1 MTKCV
6 FFVIAS
12 ELCERGNL
20 QRKFMDCHAVFVK
33 TARNDEF
40 IVELSVSEVSIKSK
54 YGFFAL
60 NLRHI
65 LNSVDFSPFCKRL
78 KMTKS
83 LSY

>member
-1 MTKCV
+1 MDISPFTKAQYDKIRRHYKMTKCV

-40 IVELSVSEVSIKSK
+40 IVELSVSEVSI
-54 YGFFAL
+54 
-60 NLRHI
+60 
-65 LNSVDFSPFCKRL
+65 NSIKAR
-78 KMTKS
+78 
-83 LSY
+83 